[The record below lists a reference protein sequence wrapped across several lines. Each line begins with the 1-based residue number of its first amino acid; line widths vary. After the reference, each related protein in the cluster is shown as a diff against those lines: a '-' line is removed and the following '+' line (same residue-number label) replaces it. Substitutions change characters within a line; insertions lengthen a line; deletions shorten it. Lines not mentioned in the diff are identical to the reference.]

1 MKRRSGGGG
10 VRGKSRGRKA
20 TAQRR
25 RNAPKTMRNRG
36 VSVAGQETAVARL
49 TRERDEALLREAANS
64 EILHLISKSAGDL
77 ELVFQTILEDATRI
91 CNAKFGTLFR
101 FDGSAFHL
109 AAQFGKP
116 PKHAEFQRRRGPFL
130 PTPGSHLDRVMRT
143 KRVSSTADRTSPP
156 RPSLPLRI
164 RGY

>member
-109 AAQFGKP
+109 AAQFGTP